1 MKATLTFNLPEDNH
15 EFQAAVNGKEY
26 YNALFEIKE
35 QIRQIWKY
43 REFTEGQYDLI
54 DEIYT
59 LVCDEISKLKQPEL

>member
-1 MKATLTFNLPEDNH
+1 MQAQLIFNLPDDSYD
-15 EFQAAVNGKEY
+15 FQAAVNGKEY

-35 QIRQIWKY
+35 QVRQIWKY

-59 LVCDEISKLKQPEL
+59 LICDEISKLKQPEL